1 MPESVQSVI
10 NSTLATI
17 QQTSFWWQILA
28 LFLAIVISALINRR
42 VQTLIKAHSESRFAT
57 GIRHIAMR
65 TLQRLLWPVVA
76 LLLIVPARAIMRS
89 YLLPVNLLD
98 IAIPILTALAAVRMA
113 VYSLRKVF
121 TSNVLLKS
129 SENVLTLFIWILVI
143 LHLVGWL
150 PTILTVMDSM
160 AVSFG
165 EFRISVLSAINLLLI
180 IAVAFVVALWL
191 SELINKQVQRMPG
204 VTPSF
209 KVGVSKFSRFL
220 LITLAFLLALNAVG
234 INLSSLAIFGGA
246 LGVGLGFGLQQ
257 IASNFISGFIL
268 VLDRS
273 IKPGDIITVGDK
285 FGWVQELK
293 ARYIVV
299 RNREGVDT
307 LIPNENLITSQVI
320 NWSYADPNV
329 RIRVGVQISYDDDPA
344 QAMEIML
351 KCAEASSRVLT
362 DPAPAVRLIEFADSG
377 ISLELRVWVNDPI
390 NGFAQVRSDINLAIW
405 KAFKEAEITI
415 PYPQRDLHIKSGLP
429 EDWANGKLLTKDDF
443 PADLSSS
450 GENRQA

>member
-1 MPESVQSVI
+1 MPESIQSVI
-10 NSTLATI
+10 NSTLAII
-17 QQTSFWWQILA
+17 QQSNFWWQILA
-28 LFLAIVISALINRR
+28 LILAIVISAFINRR
-42 VQTLIKAHSESRFAT
+42 IQSLLKAHSDSSHFT
-57 GIRHIAMR
+57 GIRHIAIR
-65 TLQRLLWPVVA
+65 SLQRLLWPVVA
-76 LLLIVPARAIMRS
+76 LLLIVPARAIMRG
-89 YLLPVNLLD
+89 YMLPVNLLD

-113 VYSLRKVF
+113 VYTLRKVF
-121 TSNVLLKS
+121 TANVLLRS
-129 SENVLTLFIWILVI
+129 SENVLTLFIWMLVI
-143 LHLVGWL
+143 LHLLGWL
-150 PTILTVMDSM
+150 PTILTVMDNM

-191 SELINKQVQRMPG
+191 AELINKQVQRMPG

-329 RIRVGVQISYDDDPA
+329 RIRVSVQISYDDDPA
-344 QAMEIML
+344 HAMEIML
-351 KCAEASSRVLT
+351 NCAEASSRVLQ

-377 ISLELRVWVNDPI
+377 IALELRVWVNDPI

-405 KAFKEAEITI
+405 KAFKEADITI

-429 EDWANGKLLTKDDF
+429 ESWADGKSLTMQDF
-443 PADLSSS
+443 PSQADSD
-450 GENRQA
+450 

>member
-10 NSTLATI
+10 NHVLATV
-17 QQTSFWWQILA
+17 QQASFWWQILA
-28 LFLAIVISALINRR
+28 LLLAISVSALINRR
-42 VQTLIKAHSESRFAT
+42 IQLLLKAHSESSHST
-57 GIRHIAMR
+57 GIRHLAIR

-76 LLLIVPARAIMRS
+76 LLLVIPARAVMRT
-89 YLLPVNLLD
+89 YDLPVHLLD
-98 IAIPILTALAAVRMA
+98 IAIPILTALVAVRMA
-113 VYSLRKVF
+113 VYTLRTVF
-121 TSNVLLKS
+121 TANVLLKS
-129 SENVLTLFIWILVI
+129 SENVLTLLIWGLVI
-143 LHLVGWL
+143 LHLLGWL
-150 PTILTVMDSM
+150 PTILDVMDNM

-165 EFRISVLSAINLLLI
+165 DFRISVLSAINLLLI
-180 IAVAFVVALWL
+180 IGLAFVVALWL

-204 VTPSF
+204 VTPSI

-307 LIPNENLITSQVI
+307 LIPNENLISSQVI
-320 NWSYADPNV
+320 NWSYEDPNV
-329 RIRVGVQISYDDDPA
+329 RISVKVQISYDDDPA

-351 KCAEASSRVLT
+351 NCASASPRVLS
-362 DPAPAVRLIEFADSG
+362 DPAPAVRLMEFADSG
-377 ISLELRVWVNDPI
+377 IALELRVWVNDPI

-405 KAFKEAEITI
+405 KAFKEANITI

-429 EDWANGKLLTKDDF
+429 DSWASGKSLTMEDF
-443 PADLSSS
+443 SSS
-450 GENRQA
+450 NKPE

>member
-10 NSTLATI
+10 NTMLATL

-28 LFLAIVISALINRR
+28 LLLAMVISALINRR
-42 VQTLIKAHSESRFAT
+42 IQTVLQAHSEAGFAT
-57 GIRHIAMR
+57 GIRHIAIR

-98 IAIPILTALAAVRMA
+98 IAIPILTALVAVRLA
-113 VYSLRKVF
+113 VYCLRKVF

-129 SENVLTLFIWILVI
+129 SENVLTLFIWVLVI

-165 EFRISVLSAINLLLI
+165 EFRISILSAINLLLI

-191 SELINKQVQRMPG
+191 SELINRQVQRMPG

-329 RIRVGVQISYDDDPA
+329 RVRVGVQISYDDDPA
-344 QAMEIML
+344 QAMALML
-351 KCAEASSRVLT
+351 KCADASSRVLS
-362 DPAPAVRLIEFADSG
+362 DPPPAVRLIEFADSG
-377 ISLELRVWVNDPI
+377 ISLELRVWVDDPI

-405 KAFKEAEITI
+405 KAFKEAGITI

-429 EDWANGKLLTKDDF
+429 KDWANGKLLTKSDF
-443 PADLSSS
+443 SSPDLS
-450 GENRQA
+450 E